1 MRLRVRRS
9 GPLRGDLGVPGDK
22 SVSHRALI
30 LAALADGETVV
41 DGFSGGEDNQRTA
54 AALRAMGVD
63 VAEGGDRV
71 RVRGVGLHGL
81 RPAADVLDCGNSGT
95 TMRLLCG
102 LLCGQGFAARLD
114 GDETLRRRPMRRVA
128 EPLERMGGRLR
139 GAPGARPG
147 DLYAPLV
154 VDGLAPGT
162 RLAAIDYALPVAS
175 AQVKGA
181 VLLAGLFARGVT
193 RVRERGPARDHTDR
207 MMAYLGLPLR
217 RTPGAPSG
225 GGGQGWPPPWAA
237 AEIDGGAAGRFAA
250 RPITVPGDLSSAA
263 FLLAAAALVP
273 GSRVRVRGCGVNPT
287 RSGILDVLA
296 RMGVAVARGAER
308 DESGEPVADLAVAAA
323 DLGPTT
329 VAGDLTVRAI
339 DEVPIIAALAT
350 RAAGVTEIR
359 DASELRVKESD
370 RLAVMAGELRRLGA
384 EIEELPDGLRVA
396 GPARLRGA
404 ACRSH
409 GDHRIAMALAVA
421 ALVAEGETVVEE
433 ADNIATSY
441 PGFVDA
447 LGALGA
453 DIRSEP

>member
-22 SVSHRALI
+22 SVSHRALM
-30 LAALADGETVV
+30 LAALADGETLVS
-41 DGFSGGEDNQRTA
+41 GFSGGEDNRRTA
-54 AALRAMGVD
+54 AALRAMGVE
-63 VAEGGDRV
+63 VEERGATV
-71 RVRGVGLHGL
+71 RVRGVGLRGL
-81 RPAADVLDCGNSGT
+81 RPPAGVLDCGNSGT

-128 EPLERMGGRLR
+128 EPLQRMGGRVR
-139 GAPGARPG
+139 GAAGARPG
-147 DLYAPLV
+147 DSYAPLV
-154 VDGLAPGT
+154 IDGLAPGA
-162 RLAAIDYALPVAS
+162 RLTAIDCALPVAS
-175 AQVKGA
+175 AQVKSA
-181 VLLAGLFARGVT
+181 VLLAGLYADGVT
-193 RVRERGPARDHTDR
+193 RVREPGPSRDHTER
-207 MMAYLGLPLR
+207 MLAYLGLPLR
-217 RTPGAPSG
+217 RIPGPQPACELDG
-225 GGGQGWPPPWAA
+225 DAVAA
-237 AEIDGGAAGRFAA
+237 FAA
-250 RPITVPGDLSSAA
+250 RPLAVPGDLSSAA
-263 FLLAAAALVP
+263 FLLAAGALVP
-273 GSRVRVRGCGVNPT
+273 GSRVRLRGVGVNPT
-287 RSGILDVLA
+287 RSGVLDVLA
-296 RMGVAVARGAER
+296 RMGAAVTRESER
-308 DESGEPVADLAVAAA
+308 EAGGEPVADLAVAAA

-329 VAGDLTVRAI
+329 VSGDLTVRAV

-409 GDHRIAMALAVA
+409 GDHRVAMALAVV
-421 ALVAEGETVVEE
+421 ALVAEGETVIEE

-441 PGFVDA
+441 PGFAEA
-447 LGALGA
+447 LRALGA
-453 DIRSEP
+453 DIRTEP